1 MGAVTMRSSFRI
13 PLWLMSSILSV
24 IFCTPSAA
32 FGAEKY
38 YYLHISSF
46 RAEKRAVQ
54 DVERLRNKG
63 YNAVAKRE
71 QVSNMGY
78 WYRVYIGPFSSL
90 KEARLKRS
98 ELRSQRLVDYVAIHK
113 EESLIPTG
121 LEKPPEKEERKVPI
135 EVERAAPELAFPQ
148 EPAPPVPEKHVE
160 FLPVPERPLEEVKE
174 VPAPPKPPVKIT
186 APPPEKKRELAPT
199 GRGRNMG
206 RGDFSLGLRH
216 ISREVEPELTR
227 RTLITSDGITT
238 TIEDVSLASVGKDD
252 FPTELHMNSLR
263 LRFGL
268 NDYLE
273 VFAELGGAYQ
283 ELSDSSLAY
292 GAGLRLNLFQ
302 VRGGRFGGLYGGLQ
316 GEYLGGTLEYEY
328 NSSAGNKWRKEADWE
343 EFVFKG
349 ELGVA
354 RPKFA
359 YYIGVAYL
367 DYREDTERQLLE
379 NLPPSVTSY
388 VLQDELEEGSLGA
401 FGGVVFNLTPAVL
414 VNIEGQ
420 VVSQKSI
427 FATLEYH
434 F

>member
-1 MGAVTMRSSFRI
+1 MKSSFRI
-13 PLWLMSSILSV
+13 PLWLMSAILSV
-24 IFCTPSAA
+24 MFCTPNAV

-90 KEARLKRS
+90 KEARLKRG
-98 ELRSQRLVDYVAIHK
+98 ELRSQRLVEYVAIHK

-121 LEKPPEKEERKVPI
+121 LEKPPEKEERKAPI
-135 EVERAAPELAFPQ
+135 EVERAVPELAFPQ
-148 EPAPPVPEKHVE
+148 ELAPPVPEKHVE
-160 FLPVPERPLEEVKE
+160 FLPVPERPLEKAKE
-174 VPAPPKPPVKIT
+174 VPAPPKPPAKIT
-186 APPPEKKRELAPT
+186 ARPPEKKRELAPA

-227 RTLITSDGITT
+227 RTRITSDGITT
-238 TIEDVSLASVGKDD
+238 TIEDVSLASVGEDD
-252 FPTELHMNSLR
+252 FPTEMHMNSLR
-263 LRFGL
+263 LRFGM

-273 VFAELGGAYQ
+273 VFAEIGEAYR
-283 ELSDSSLAY
+283 EFSDPTFAY

-302 VRGGRFGGLYGGLQ
+302 VRGGRFRGLYGGLQ

-343 EFVFKG
+343 EFVVKG

-359 YYIGVAYL
+359 TYIGVAYL
-367 DYREDTERQLLE
+367 DYREDTERHLLE

-388 VLQDELEEGSLGA
+388 VLQDDLEEQSLGA
-401 FGGVVFNLTPAVL
+401 FGGVVFNLAPAVL

-420 VVSQKSI
+420 IVSQKSI

>member
-1 MGAVTMRSSFRI
+1 
-13 PLWLMSSILSV
+13 
-24 IFCTPSAA
+24 
-32 FGAEKY
+32 
-38 YYLHISSF
+38 
-46 RAEKRAVQ
+46 
-54 DVERLRNKG
+54 
-63 YNAVAKRE
+63 
-71 QVSNMGY
+71 
-78 WYRVYIGPFSSL
+78 
-90 KEARLKRS
+90 
-98 ELRSQRLVDYVAIHK
+98 
-113 EESLIPTG
+113 
-121 LEKPPEKEERKVPI
+121 
-135 EVERAAPELAFPQ
+135 
-148 EPAPPVPEKHVE
+148 
-160 FLPVPERPLEEVKE
+160 
-174 VPAPPKPPVKIT
+174 
-186 APPPEKKRELAPT
+186 
-199 GRGRNMG
+199 MG

-227 RTLITSDGITT
+227 RTLITSDGTT
-238 TIEDVSLASVGKDD
+238 TTTEDVPLASVGKDD
-252 FPTELHMNSLR
+252 FPTEMHMNSLR

-273 VFAELGGAYQ
+273 VFAEIGGAYQ

-316 GEYLGGTLEYEY
+316 GEYLAGTLEYEY
-328 NSSAGNKWRKEADWE
+328 NSSAGNRWRKEADWE

-367 DYREDTERQLLE
+367 DYREDTERHLLE
-379 NLPPSVTSY
+379 NLPPPATSY
-388 VLQDELEEGSLGA
+388 VLQDDLEEGSLGA
-401 FGGVVFNLTPAVL
+401 FGGVAFNLTPAVL

-420 VVSQKSI
+420 IVNQKGI